1 LENLNTVIGLQ
12 ESLRKKQIS
21 SKEITQDFLERIRSN
36 DKQINSFINLDE
48 KISLEQAELADS
60 MIAKGNATALTGIP
74 IAHKDIFCTKQLPTT
89 CGSKML
95 ENFVAPYD
103 ATVITKLESAGAI
116 LLGKTNMDEFAM
128 GSSNETSY
136 FGPVRNPWNTSCVPG
151 GSSGGSAAAVAA
163 NLAPCATGTD
173 TGGSIRQPASFCG
186 LTGLKPTYGTVSRY
200 GMIAYASSLDQA
212 GPICHNAE
220 DAGLLFSFMSGFDP
234 KDSTS
239 IASDKYSFDIE
250 TNKRTSKFEKLRI
263 GIPKLDFQK
272 EEPSSNLAEIRKV
285 LEALGHKFVE
295 IELPNIDASIP
306 AYYVIASAEAS
317 TNLSRYDGVRF
328 GYRCEAPN
336 NLKDLYVR
344 SRSEGFGEEVK
355 RRILTG
361 TYALSVGYFDQY
373 YLKAQKIRR
382 LIANDFQ
389 AAFANVNLILTPTTK
404 STAFELHSLIDNPVE
419 MYQQDLFT
427 VPANLAGLP
436 AISIPCGF
444 KNEMPIGAQF
454 IANAFEEDL
463 LISVST
469 DFQRETDFHKRIP
482 ADFR

>member
-1 LENLNTVIGLQ
+1 
-12 ESLRKKQIS
+12 
-21 SKEITQDFLERIRSN
+21 
-36 DKQINSFINLDE
+36 
-48 KISLEQAELADS
+48 
-60 MIAKGNATALTGIP
+60 
-74 IAHKDIFCTKQLPTT
+74 
-89 CGSKML
+89 
-95 ENFVAPYD
+95 
-103 ATVITKLESAGAI
+103 
-116 LLGKTNMDEFAM
+116 
-128 GSSNETSY
+128 
-136 FGPVRNPWNTSCVPG
+136 
-151 GSSGGSAAAVAA
+151 
-163 NLAPCATGTD
+163 
-173 TGGSIRQPASFCG
+173 
-186 LTGLKPTYGTVSRY
+186 
-200 GMIAYASSLDQA
+200 
-212 GPICHNAE
+212 
-220 DAGLLFSFMSGFDP
+220 MSGFDP

-263 GIPKLDFQK
+263 GIPKLDFQEK
-272 EEPSSNLAEIRKV
+272 EPSSNLAEIRKV

-389 AAFANVNLILTPTTK
+389 AAFADVDLILTPTTQ

-454 IANAFEEDL
+454 IANAFEEHL